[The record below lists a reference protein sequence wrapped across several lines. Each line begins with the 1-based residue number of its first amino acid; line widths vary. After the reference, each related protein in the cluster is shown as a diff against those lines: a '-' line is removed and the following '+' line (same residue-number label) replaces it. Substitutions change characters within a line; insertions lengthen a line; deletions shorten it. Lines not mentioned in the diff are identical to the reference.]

1 MNVIP
6 KIHIYRSL
14 QQRDRQLAP
23 PARGHPSS
31 YAPGTPP
38 ALRGPLVRKPFS
50 PAVPSAPGACPA
62 LPGDAAVRKH
72 APASARK
79 SGFGCVRPSH
89 PPPAPGNEGL
99 KRRSS
104 HPCLALPC
112 RPQSLLPREPEPTV
126 WRTGRRS
133 AKALTFQMFLWPQK
147 CVCSPPLAPSLTGIS
162 PSWWSGTRG
171 WWLAGSPRSG

>member
-1 MNVIP
+1 MSFLRFIFTGVYS
-6 KIHIYRSL
+6 KETGSSL
-14 QQRDRQLAP
+14 P
-23 PARGHPSS
+23 
-31 YAPGTPP
+31 
-38 ALRGPLVRKPFS
+38 LRGDTPRPMPQELHQLCVDLWYVSPSPQPCPPHREPAQPS
-50 PAVPSAPGACPA
+50 PATQQFGNMHPQVLGNRVSDAFV
-62 LPGDAAVRKH
+62 LPT
-72 APASARK
+72 
-79 SGFGCVRPSH
+79 